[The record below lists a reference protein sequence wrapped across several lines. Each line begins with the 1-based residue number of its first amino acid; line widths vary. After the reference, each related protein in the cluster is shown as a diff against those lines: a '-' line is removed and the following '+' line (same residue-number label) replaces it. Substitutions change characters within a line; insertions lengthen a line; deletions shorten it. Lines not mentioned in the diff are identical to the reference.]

1 MSSIRPSDKLIRKI
15 FSKKQEVIDF
25 FKKTIPFELAKQI
38 DWENI
43 LFGKENFVG
52 LEWDESRTDQL
63 YRLPLK
69 TGSEIFIY
77 ILFEHKSYYDP
88 KIYIQLLEY
97 ISKIYRWQIEN
108 EKELKIVLPFVFYH
122 GEKDWDLGFSFQ
134 EMFDW
139 EKLPQ
144 DLLLFIP
151 NFKIQLFELKS
162 QAKEFETENLA
173 LYLFIR
179 LIQIIREKGEIFEG
193 ELLRLLMLLSKEKQE
208 AKRVEI
214 LLEMVKYLLS
224 TRKDAEKYRKKDFYK
239 LLEAEYMTVLDKIL
253 EEGELK
259 GIEKGIEK
267 GKIETA
273 RNMMLEGI
281 EVSVIVKVTG
291 LTLEQLKENGVL

>member
-1 MSSIRPSDKLIRKI
+1 MSNIRPSDKLIRKI

-25 FKKTIPFELAKQI
+25 FKKTIPSDLVEQI

-52 LEWDESRTDQL
+52 LEWEESRTDQL

-88 KIYIQLLEY
+88 KIYIQLLGY
-97 ISKIYRWQIEN
+97 LSKIYRWQIEN

-122 GEKDWDLGFSFQ
+122 GEKDWDLGYCFQ

-139 EKLPQ
+139 KKLPK
-144 DLLLFIP
+144 DLLPFIP
-151 NFKIQLFELKS
+151 NFKIQLFELKP

-173 LYLFIR
+173 LYLFLR
-179 LIQIIREKGEIFEG
+179 LIQIIREKGESFEG
-193 ELLRLLMLLSKEKQE
+193 ELLRLLMLLSKEKEE

-214 LLEMVKYLLS
+214 
-224 TRKDAEKYRKKDFYK
+224 
-239 LLEAEYMTVLDKIL
+239 
-253 EEGELK
+253 
-259 GIEKGIEK
+259 
-267 GKIETA
+267 
-273 RNMMLEGI
+273 
-281 EVSVIVKVTG
+281 
-291 LTLEQLKENGVL
+291 

>member
-1 MSSIRPSDKLIRKI
+1 MSNIRPSDKLIRRI

-25 FKKTIPFELAKQI
+25 FKKTIPSNLVEQI

-52 LEWDESRTDQL
+52 LKWDESRTDQL
-63 YRLPLK
+63 YRLPIK

-97 ISKIYRWQIEN
+97 LSKIYRWQIEN

-122 GEKDWDLGFSFQ
+122 GEKDWDLGYCFQ

-139 EKLPQ
+139 KKLPQ
-144 DLLLFIP
+144 DLLPFIP
-151 NFKIQLFELKS
+151 NFKIQLFELKP

-173 LYLFIR
+173 LYLFLR
-179 LIQIIREKGEIFEG
+179 LIQIIREKGESFEG
-193 ELLRLLMLLSKEKQE
+193 ELLRLLMLLSKEKEE

-224 TRKDAEKYRKKDFYK
+224 TRKDAEKYRNKDFYK

-273 RNMMLEGI
+273 RNMRLEGI

-291 LTLEQLKENGVL
+291 LTQELLKENGIL

>member
-144 DLLLFIP
+144 DLLQFIP
-151 NFKIQLFELKS
+151 NFKIQLFELKP

>member
-63 YRLPLK
+63 YRLPLN
-69 TGSEIFIY
+69 TGVEIFIY

-144 DLLLFIP
+144 DLLQFIP
-151 NFKIQLFELKS
+151 NFKIQLFELKP

-173 LYLFIR
+173 LYLFLR
-179 LIQIIREKGEIFEG
+179 LIQIIREK
-193 ELLRLLMLLSKEKQE
+193 R
-208 AKRVEI
+208 
-214 LLEMVKYLLS
+214 Y
-224 TRKDAEKYRKKDFYK
+224 
-239 LLEAEYMTVLDKIL
+239 
-253 EEGELK
+253 
-259 GIEKGIEK
+259 
-267 GKIETA
+267 
-273 RNMMLEGI
+273 
-281 EVSVIVKVTG
+281 
-291 LTLEQLKENGVL
+291 

>member
-1 MSSIRPSDKLIRKI
+1 MNSIRSSDKLIRKI

>member
-1 MSSIRPSDKLIRKI
+1 M
-15 FSKKQEVIDF
+15 
-25 FKKTIPFELAKQI
+25 
-38 DWENI
+38 
-43 LFGKENFVG
+43 
-52 LEWDESRTDQL
+52 
-63 YRLPLK
+63 
-69 TGSEIFIY
+69 
-77 ILFEHKSYYDP
+77 
-88 KIYIQLLEY
+88 
-97 ISKIYRWQIEN
+97 
-108 EKELKIVLPFVFYH
+108 
-122 GEKDWDLGFSFQ
+122 
-134 EMFDW
+134 
-139 EKLPQ
+139 
-144 DLLLFIP
+144 
-151 NFKIQLFELKS
+151 
-162 QAKEFETENLA
+162 
-173 LYLFIR
+173 FIR

-224 TRKDAEKYRKKDFYK
+224 IRKDAEKYRKKDFYK

-291 LTLEQLKENGVL
+291 LTLEQLEENGVL